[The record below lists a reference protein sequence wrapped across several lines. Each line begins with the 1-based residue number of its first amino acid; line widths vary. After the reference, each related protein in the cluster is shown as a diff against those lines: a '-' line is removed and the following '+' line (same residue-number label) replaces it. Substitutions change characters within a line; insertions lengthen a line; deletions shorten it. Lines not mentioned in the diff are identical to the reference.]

1 MEQQKI
7 KEIEKL
13 FFEKLTIY
21 EISNKIGIPKS
32 TVSFWI
38 KKLGLSRESLMRR
51 ISGSKIEIK
60 KDELELLINDGLS
73 ISKISKLKN
82 VSITTIR
89 YYIKKY
95 DIIKNKISNNCKNC
109 DKEIK
114 SKRSFCSNE
123 CDLNWKYENI
133 TYKNFL
139 EGKIQNTK
147 TIVKILTKNE
157 GYKCQICEN
166 DGIWMNS
173 KLSLQVDHIDGNCK
187 NNKPNNLRLLC
198 PNCHTQTDTWGTKNK
213 NIGRRKLN
221 KMITDGD

>member
-1 MEQQKI
+1 MKQDKI

-21 EISNKIGIPKS
+21 EISDRVGIPKS

-51 ISGSKIEIK
+51 ISNSKVEIK

-73 ISKISKLKN
+73 INKISKLKN

-95 DIIKNKISNNCKNC
+95 QIIKNKSEKNCKNC
-109 DKEIK
+109 NNKITN
-114 SKRSFCSNE
+114 KRTFCSNE

-133 TYKNFL
+133 TYKSFL
-139 EGKIQNTK
+139 LGEIKNTK
-147 TIVKILTKNE
+147 TLVKILTKDN
-157 GYKCQICEN
+157 GYRCQICDN
-166 DGIWMNS
+166 NGNWMN
-173 KLSLQVDHIDGNCK
+173 KNLSLQVDHIDGDFR
-187 NNKPNNLRLLC
+187 NNKPDNLRLLC
-198 PNCHTQTDTWGTKNK
+198 PNCHTQTDTWGRKNK
-213 NIGRRKLN
+213 NNIGRKKQQQKN
-221 KMITDGD
+221 NGW